1 MRKKTKALSGA
12 SQDAY
17 FRRVLKANPNLSAE
31 ERDQLVR
38 KLRAEVAQLRVRMEP
53 RQERDAVPAAA
64 VPVEPVE
71 AAVAAEPAKAA
82 TPPTPPEIIAVEPAA
97 VMAAPAPAVE
107 PPAAAVSEPFDPFSP
122 NIVVVVRKSGRAA
135 ALAALDAIDDPDNL
149 RLLAREQRLSVGTDL
164 ASAADLRAAIVTAA
178 ERRIANRMAAAS

>member
-17 FRRVLKANPNLSAE
+17 FRRVLKANPNLSAD

-38 KLRAEVAQLRVRMEP
+38 RLRQEVAQLRVRLEP
-53 RQERDAVPAAA
+53 RQGGDPRP
-64 VPVEPVE
+64 
-71 AAVAAEPAKAA
+71 AVAASAEPVVPA
-82 TPPTPPEIIAVEPAA
+82 TARP
-97 VMAAPAPAVE
+97 
-107 PPAAAVSEPFDPFSP
+107 PPAIANEAPVQLSEPLPPIPGPTSATEPFDPFSP

-135 ALAALDAIDDPDNL
+135 ALAALDAIDDLDNL
-149 RLLAREQRLSVGTDL
+149 RLLAREQRLSVSAEL
-164 ASAADLRAAIVTAA
+164 ASAAEVRTAIVTAA

>member
-17 FRRVLKANPNLSAE
+17 FRRLLKANPSLSAE

-38 KLRAEVAQLRVRMEP
+38 RLRQEVAQLRVRMEP
-53 RQERDAVPAAA
+53 RQQSDPPVVSVPAES
-64 VPVEPVE
+64 V
-71 AAVAAEPAKAA
+71 AAVAPQPSADIPVEQPATRAELPPPILEPGLAA
-82 TPPTPPEIIAVEPAA
+82 
-97 VMAAPAPAVE
+97 
-107 PPAAAVSEPFDPFSP
+107 EPFDPFSP

-135 ALAALDAIDDPDNL
+135 ALAALDAVDSLDNL
-149 RLLAREQRLSVGTDL
+149 RLLAREQRLSVSADL
-164 ASAADLRAAIVTAA
+164 ASVAEVRAAIVTAA

>member
-17 FRRVLKANPNLSAE
+17 FRRVLKANPNLSAD

-38 KLRAEVAQLRVRMEP
+38 KLRQEVAQLRVRVEP
-53 RQERDAVPAAA
+53 RRDSDPPPDLAASPEPAVSAAARPPPAIADEVPAQL
-64 VPVEPVE
+64 PEPSPLIS
-71 AAVAAEPAKAA
+71 EPALAA
-82 TPPTPPEIIAVEPAA
+82 
-97 VMAAPAPAVE
+97 
-107 PPAAAVSEPFDPFSP
+107 EPFDPFSP

-135 ALAALDAIDDPDNL
+135 AFAALDAIDSLDNL
-149 RLLAREQRLSVGTDL
+149 RLLAREQRLSVGADL
-164 ASAADLRAAIVTAA
+164 LSAAEVRAAIVTAA

>member
-17 FRRVLKANPNLSAE
+17 FRRVLKANPNLSAD

-38 KLRAEVAQLRVRMEP
+38 RLRQEVAQLRVRMEP
-53 RQERDAVPAAA
+53 RQQSDPPPVVSAPAE
-64 VPVEPVE
+64 VV
-71 AAVAAEPAKAA
+71 AAVAPLPSADISVEQPATRAELPPPILEPGLAA
-82 TPPTPPEIIAVEPAA
+82 
-97 VMAAPAPAVE
+97 
-107 PPAAAVSEPFDPFSP
+107 EPFDPFSP

-135 ALAALDAIDDPDNL
+135 ALAALDAIDSLDDL
-149 RLLAREQRLSVGTDL
+149 RLLAREQRLSVSADL
-164 ASAADLRAAIVTAA
+164 LSAAEVRAAIVTAA

>member
-17 FRRVLKANPNLSAE
+17 FRRVLKANPNLSAD

-38 KLRAEVAQLRVRMEP
+38 RLRQEVAQLRVRMEP
-53 RQERDAVPAAA
+53 RQDSAPAVAAPAEPAAA
-64 VPVEPVE
+64 IIPQPP
-71 AAVAAEPAKAA
+71 AA
-82 TPPTPPEIIAVEPAA
+82 IAVEQPATL
-97 VMAAPAPAVE
+97 VE
-107 PPAAAVSEPFDPFSP
+107 PPPPVAEVSVAVAPEPFDPFSP

-135 ALAALDAIDDPDNL
+135 ALAALDAIDDLDNL
-149 RLLAREQRLSVGTDL
+149 RLLAREQRLSVSTDL
-164 ASAADLRAAIVTAA
+164 ASAAEMRTAIVTAA

>member
-17 FRRVLKANPNLSAE
+17 FRRVLKANPTWSAG

-38 KLRAEVAQLRVRMEP
+38 KLRQEVAQLRVRLQP
-53 RQERDAVPAAA
+53 RQDGDPPPAVAA
-64 VPVEPVE
+64 PVEPVASAPAQPP
-71 AAVAAEPAKAA
+71 AAIAAEPRAPPLPVLAA
-82 TPPTPPEIIAVEPAA
+82 
-97 VMAAPAPAVE
+97 
-107 PPAAAVSEPFDPFSP
+107 EPFDPFSP

-135 ALAALDAIDDPDNL
+135 ALAALDAIDSLDNL
-149 RLLAREQRLSVGTDL
+149 RLLAREQRLSVSAEL
-164 ASAADLRAAIVTAA
+164 SSAAEVRTAIVTAA

>member
-17 FRRVLKANPNLSAE
+17 FRRVLKANPNLSAD

-38 KLRAEVAQLRVRMEP
+38 KLRQEVAQLRVRIEP
-53 RQERDAVPAAA
+53 RQGGDPPSVVAAPAEPVASATARQPPAAI
-64 VPVEPVE
+64 
-71 AAVAAEPAKAA
+71 AAEPRAPPLSASAA
-82 TPPTPPEIIAVEPAA
+82 
-97 VMAAPAPAVE
+97 
-107 PPAAAVSEPFDPFSP
+107 EPFDPFTP

-135 ALAALDAIDDPDNL
+135 ALAALNAIDSLDNL
-149 RLLAREQRLSVGTDL
+149 RLLAREQRLSVSADL
-164 ASAADLRAAIVTAA
+164 LSAAEVRTAIVTAA

>member
-17 FRRVLKANPNLSAE
+17 FRRVLKANPNLSAG

-38 KLRAEVAQLRVRMEP
+38 KLRQEVAQLRVRIEP
-53 RQERDAVPAAA
+53 RQGGNPLPVVAAPAEAIAPAAA
-64 VPVEPVE
+64 RQPPP
-71 AAVAAEPAKAA
+71 AIAAEPR
-82 TPPTPPEIIAVEPAA
+82 PPPIPDPV
-97 VMAAPAPAVE
+97 PAPA
-107 PPAAAVSEPFDPFSP
+107 PFDPFSP

-135 ALAALDAIDDPDNL
+135 ALAALDAIDSLDNL
-149 RLLAREQRLSVGTDL
+149 RLLAREQRLSV
-164 ASAADLRAAIVTAA
+164 SADLLSVAEVRTAIVTAA

>member
-17 FRRVLKANPNLSAE
+17 FRRLLKANPSLSAD

-38 KLRAEVAQLRVRMEP
+38 RLRQEVAQLRVRMEP
-53 RQERDAVPAAA
+53 RQESAPPPALVAPAEPPTAIAPQPPAAI
-64 VPVEPVE
+64 
-71 AAVAAEPAKAA
+71 AAEPPAICAEQ
-82 TPPTPPEIIAVEPAA
+82 PLPIPEPAL
-97 VMAAPAPAVE
+97 AA
-107 PPAAAVSEPFDPFSP
+107 EPFDPFSP

-135 ALAALDAIDDPDNL
+135 ALAALDAIDNLDNL
-149 RLLAREQRLSVGTDL
+149 RLLAREQRLSVSTEL
-164 ASAADLRAAIVTAA
+164 ASAAEMRTAIVTAA

>member
-17 FRRVLKANPNLSAE
+17 FRRVLKANPNLSAD

-38 KLRAEVAQLRVRMEP
+38 RLRLEVAQLRVRLEP
-53 RQERDAVPAAA
+53 RQDSQPTPAVAKPAAPPA
-64 VPVEPVE
+64 MSQPP
-71 AAVAAEPAKAA
+71 AAIAA
-82 TPPTPPEIIAVEPAA
+82 TPPPPAIPAEPDPVPERPAV
-97 VMAAPAPAVE
+97 AAP
-107 PPAAAVSEPFDPFSP
+107 EPFDPFSP

-149 RLLAREQRLSVGTDL
+149 RLLAREQRLSVGADL
-164 ASAADLRAAIVTAA
+164 ASTAELRAAIVTAA
-178 ERRIANRMAAAS
+178 ERRIANRMAAAG